1 MDNKRLGK
9 VFLLGIVGLII
20 VCILC
25 AGLMSCRIVDTGY
38 VGIHTRLGK
47 AIGVKD
53 AGLNFVVPFIDDL
66 KKMEIR
72 EQTIQNTYSVS
83 SKDMQ
88 TITMALNVQFSIGED
103 PLSIYEKFG
112 LQYNERLIHPRIS
125 ESLNAVS
132 ARYTIEEF
140 ITKRNDMAKE
150 LLNEV
155 LDDVSPYKVSVSSC
169 SIIEHDFSD
178 EFDRAIESKL
188 VASQNALTAQNNLER
203 VKYEAEAEIV
213 KAKGIAD
220 ANKLMQQS
228 LTPLLIQRMA
238 IEKWNGQLPN
248 VTGDGSIPMINLK

>member
-1 MDNKRLGK
+1 MGRKSNI
-9 VFLLGIVGLII
+9 FLLGVIGLAVI
-20 VCILC
+20 CILC
-25 AGLMSCRIVDTGY
+25 LGLMSCRIVDTGY

-53 AGLNFVVPFIDDL
+53 AGLNFVIPFIDGL
-66 KKMEIR
+66 KTMEVR
-72 EQTIQNTYSVS
+72 EQTIQNTYAVS

-88 TITMALNVQFSIGED
+88 TITMSLNVQFSIGED
-103 PLSIYEKFG
+103 PLGIYEKFG

-150 LLNEV
+150 LLAEV
-155 LDDVSPYKVSVSSC
+155 LDDVREYKVSVSSC

-238 IEKWNGQLPN
+238 IEKWNGQLPT